1 MVSMRSEDEGKTW
14 TGFNPIE
21 PYSNASTGQVSAYGS
36 IAARPDGSRIF
47 ALWIQN
53 VNNISHLPN
62 KPLCPSMAAADM
74 LGNFVWKYSDDH
86 GKTWSPRHYT
96 IPVPFNYIE
105 TINSF
110 SKAKNGTGDVQ
121 IMWEV
126 DHLKT
131 LKDGTLIFAFTKIG
145 TYAVAAPEE
154 MFVMASRNLL
164 TEEDPDKVVW
174 DMWPHGDHGITAPGH
189 PDDPTVV
196 SEEPHVV
203 PSKDRL
209 TILFRTSP
217 GYVGLRRVSGWRF
230 SGAVRQTVGKF
241 DVCIVLTDLGRQI
254 RKLELAQ
261 ASAGPTFPK
270 TPGEWSGAD
279 DILQHGPA
287 GRRSLTSR

>member
-1 MVSMRSEDEGKTW
+1 MDTKRE
-14 TGFNPIE
+14 
-21 PYSNASTGQVSAYGS
+21 QHL
-36 IAARPDGSRIF
+36 RICQQTSPQHRF
-47 ALWIQN
+47 AN
-53 VNNISHLPN
+53 
-62 KPLCPSMAAADM
+62 M

-209 TILFRTSP
+209 TILFRTSL
-217 GYVGLRRVSGWRF
+217 GYMGYAVS
-230 SGAVRQTVGKF
+230 
-241 DVCIVLTDLGRQI
+241 
-254 RKLELAQ
+254 Q
-261 ASAGPTFPK
+261 AGGSAEQFAKPWENSTLHRTYRPGPTNTKTRVGSSIRGAHFK
-270 TPGEWSGAD
+270 TPEWSGAD
-279 DILQHGPA
+279 DILQRPRWA
-287 GRRSLTSR
+287 DSSPQDNDRNMMT